1 MEMLRP
7 ELPTTKHFV
16 KRLIAA
22 YGLLAVARAEQQ
34 EKGAKA
40 ANKKAE
46 QQEKNEKENK
56 CMTFTFLIEACKMPL
71 FDSLFSFPLSAPNRR
86 RN

>member
-1 MEMLRP
+1 MLRP

-46 QQEKNEKENK
+46 QQEKNEKKTN
-56 CMTFTFLIEACKMPL
+56 A
-71 FDSLFSFPLSAPNRR
+71 
-86 RN
+86 